1 MPPTQF
7 HKDVDDIVLEAGR
20 RGKIDAVVIAPP
32 TIWGTG
38 QGVFNTHSIQVPGL
52 VKGCIEAKSGLL
64 LEDGVN
70 TWSII
75 HVADLGAGY
84 LTILKAALD
93 GKLPTDP
100 NGRYFFAENGEYEQ
114 RQVAETVTKLLYERG
129 KVESPTPKSLTIE
142 EVQQKGRGMRNAV
155 HMTAWN
161 SRSRAVLLRRLG
173 WEAKMGG
180 NKEFLESIKDDVDFV
195 IQKAN

>member
-1 MPPTQF
+1 M
-7 HKDVDDIVLEAGR
+7 
-20 RGKIDAVVIAPP
+20 VIAPP

-38 QGVFNTHSIQVPGL
+38 QGVFNTHSLQVPGL

-75 HVADLGAGY
+75 HVVDLSAGY

-93 GKLPTDP
+93 DKLPTDP
-100 NGRYFFAENGEYEQ
+100 AGRYFFAEKGEYEQ

-129 KVESPTPKSLTIE
+129 KVESPTPKRLTVGE
-142 EVQQKGRGMRNAV
+142 AQQGGGRRRNAL
-155 HMTAWN
+155 HMTGWN